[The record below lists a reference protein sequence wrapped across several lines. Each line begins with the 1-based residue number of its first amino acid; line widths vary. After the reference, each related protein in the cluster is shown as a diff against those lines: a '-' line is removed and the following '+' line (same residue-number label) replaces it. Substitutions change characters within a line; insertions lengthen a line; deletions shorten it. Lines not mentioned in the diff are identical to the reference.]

1 MPISL
6 RTMLSQKSTAVSIK
20 EYISGY
26 SNSAIRRV
34 WTYPR
39 LRSLSYSYL
48 LAGQFEAVHRII
60 RQTGQALRVI
70 VWPFQMIYPHCMS
83 YSSVQTKEET
93 ITRLIEHCRAR
104 DDIRLLILH
113 GSAAQDRLRA
123 DSDIDIA
130 LALHRPLSIDEKL
143 DYILTFS
150 RLCGREIDLSDLR
163 TIGGL
168 FLHRVLSKGI
178 LIINRDIELYNTLV
192 QNSLIYIEDIHPIVQ
207 HAQTLRIKEFVSE
220 RNREV
225 FQHPSGHPS
234 ASTQSASS
242 LHCEKEKSAPAYRL
256 PRRAARMPS
265 RFGPSMS

>member
-1 MPISL
+1 
-6 RTMLSQKSTAVSIK
+6 
-20 EYISGY
+20 
-26 SNSAIRRV
+26 
-34 WTYPR
+34 
-39 LRSLSYSYL
+39 
-48 LAGQFEAVHRII
+48 
-60 RQTGQALRVI
+60 
-70 VWPFQMIYPHCMS
+70 MS
-83 YSSVQTKEET
+83 YSSVRTKEET

-104 DDIRLLILH
+104 GDIRLLILH